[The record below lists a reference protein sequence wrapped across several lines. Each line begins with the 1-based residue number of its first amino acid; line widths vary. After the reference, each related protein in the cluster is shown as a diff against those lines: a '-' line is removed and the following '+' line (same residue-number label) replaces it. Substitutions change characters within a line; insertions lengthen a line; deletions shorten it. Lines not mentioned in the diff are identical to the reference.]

1 MMWTALASRRD
12 IEKRIRLGEAME
24 EASGVSAVAVA
35 VAAAALGACLG
46 YIS

>member
-1 MMWTALASRRD
+1 MWSALASRRD

-35 VAAAALGACLG
+35 VAAAAALGAYLG